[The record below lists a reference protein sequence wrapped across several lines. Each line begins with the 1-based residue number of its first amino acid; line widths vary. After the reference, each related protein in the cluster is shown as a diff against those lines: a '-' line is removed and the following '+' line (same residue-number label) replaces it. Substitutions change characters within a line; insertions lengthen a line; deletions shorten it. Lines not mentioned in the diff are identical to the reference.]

1 MTGLPSNEW
10 YVQAMETIIDGAGRI
25 VVPKELREAMRLT
38 AGQTV
43 EIGYVDGRLEITV
56 VPTAVDLVDSGS
68 GVHAVA
74 DKAMPVLTTEL
85 VREILEETR
94 R

>member
-1 MTGLPSNEW
+1 MRT
-10 YVQAMETIIDGAGRI
+10 TIDGAGRI
-25 VVPKELREAMRLT
+25 VVPKALREAMRFT

-56 VPTAVDLVDSGS
+56 PPTPVHLVDAGD

-74 DKAMPVLTTEL
+74 DRPMPVLSSDM
-85 VREILEETR
+85 VRDVLEETR